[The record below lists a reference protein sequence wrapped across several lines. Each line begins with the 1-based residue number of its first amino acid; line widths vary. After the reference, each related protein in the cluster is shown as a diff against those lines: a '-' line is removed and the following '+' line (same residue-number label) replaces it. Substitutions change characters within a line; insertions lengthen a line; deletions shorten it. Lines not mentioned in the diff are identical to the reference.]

1 MSTNDG
7 DEPHHRT
14 GHLDDA
20 ETLNELQQAAD
31 FLARRSKE
39 AQLRRP
45 PHEESG
51 LALVKALNQEKR
63 GLKNVLRSLPKQQDR
78 EDALQEV
85 ALRASVSLKN
95 GTIEPTVERIVPVLY
110 LIARNVRNDFFGDYN
125 HRGAGRET
133 PIDLDDD
140 QSLDFASLWSEGS
153 HTVDSEMA
161 FKSLLAVA
169 KLGLKEE
176 RALRYK
182 FIDDLTP
189 LGMSE
194 RYGDP
199 ANSWSVALTAALKKI
214 RKGFKEEWHD

>member
-7 DEPHHRT
+7 DEPHDRT

-39 AQLRRP
+39 AQLRRT

-51 LALVKALNQEKR
+51 LALAKALNQQKR
-63 GLKNVLRSLPKQQDR
+63 GLKNILRSLPRPQDR

-85 ALRASVSLKN
+85 ALRAYVSLKN

-110 LIARNVRNDFFGDYN
+110 LIAWNVRNDFFGDYN
-125 HRGAGRET
+125 RRGAGREA
-133 PIDLDDD
+133 PIDLDD
-140 QSLDFASLWSEGS
+140 QSMDFAALWSEGS
-153 HTVDSEMA
+153 HTVDAEMA
-161 FKSLLAVA
+161 FDRLLAVA
-169 KLGLKEE
+169 KLGPKEE

-199 ANSWSVALTAALKKI
+199 ANSWSVALTAAKQKI
-214 RKGFKEEWHD
+214 RKSFTKEWHD